1 MRMRRK
7 PWARPEL
14 SQSSFYVECPSANIG
29 NWSNNF
35 PAKSPLHLELGCG
48 KGSFIAE
55 IASRNKDINYIA
67 IDIKSEVLVVAKRN
81 IELFYSK
88 AQTETDNILIFS
100 QDIERID
107 TVFNENDVV
116 DRIYINFCNPWP
128 KNRHKKKRLTH
139 SRQLEKYKAF
149 LSDKSE
155 IIFKTDDI
163 DLYNDSLL
171 YFKESGFE
179 ITFST
184 DDLYSHDL
192 SNNIMTEHERMFVN
206 AGKNICMI
214 RTAFNR

>member
-1 MRMRRK
+1 MLLNGI
-7 PWARPEL
+7 L
-14 SQSSFYVECPSANIG
+14 SF
-29 NWSNNF
+29 
-35 PAKSPLHLELGCG
+35 
-48 KGSFIAE
+48 FIQKL
-55 IASRNKDINYIA
+55 RLK
-67 IDIKSEVLVVAKRN
+67 
-81 IELFYSK
+81 
-88 AQTETDNILIFS
+88 QMNILIFS